1 MIRILFFGPVAERV
15 GQHTLTLAH
24 TSDLTLQQVHDQLQQ
39 RYPDAFSIVCFTAL
53 NGEMTRN
60 LAQPL
65 SDGDEVVFMS
75 KFSGG

>member
-15 GQHTLTLAH
+15 GQNSLTYPFANG
-24 TSDLTLQQVHDQLQQ
+24 LTLQHVHDQLQK
-39 RYPDAFSIVCFTAL
+39 RHPDAFSIVCFTAL
-53 NGEMTRN
+53 NGEMMRD
-60 LAQPL
+60 LSLPL